1 SVEVRAAATAAA
13 PPAAP
18 ASAAALAAAIREATA
33 AVSAAVRAVASV
45 ATLESVY
52 VLAALVVAASSFTIT
67 QPSCP
72 ALQMNNCCPGAPFTF
87 ISISPSTQAFAL
99 PDAGTVPVVVFTGKV
114 APAPDRSTFAPLNVL
129 LPVKLLLPLR
139 VSLPL
144 KVCGC
149 VRMLVLALSV

>member
-1 SVEVRAAATAAA
+1 MYAL
-13 PPAAP
+13 
-18 ASAAALAAAIREATA
+18 AALAV
-33 AVSAAVRAVASV
+33 AV
-45 ATLESVY
+45 
-52 VLAALVVAASSFTIT
+52 SSFTIT
-67 QPSCP
+67 QPSCA
-72 ALQMNNCCPGAPFTF
+72 ALQMNNCCPGVPFTF

-99 PDAGTVPVVVFTGKV
+99 PEVGTVPMVVCTGKV